1 MGNLYQAS
9 LYHRGWLGVS
19 INGAAG
25 GDLDQGNDEKDGARL
40 ETVTSPYLL
49 LGTPGL
55 VSFSVA
61 GAQRRDRNDD
71 LWPCVGC
78 FIGCPGVLVRF
89 FHAHSSEKSVM
100 LIKV

>member
-1 MGNLYQAS
+1 MGSLYQAP
-9 LYHRGWLGVS
+9 LYHRGWLGVPV
-19 INGAAG
+19 NGAAG
-25 GDLDQGNDEKDGARL
+25 GDLDQGHDEKDGARL

-71 LWPCVGC
+71 LWPGAGC
-78 FIGCPGVLVRF
+78 FIGGSRVLVRF
-89 FHAHSSEKSVM
+89 FHAHSSEKSVI
-100 LIKV
+100 LINA